1 MSSIHIDTKSS
12 SPHKASVT
20 DFIGKNPIFVCVT
33 SYTETCQIPGITIAG
48 ADTELIPCT
57 PAADAEFLYY
67 GHCKSISGVPATPDG
82 IPTPA
87 LITRA
92 ALRRARIP
100 VLIVDAGSK
109 IKPQLPAISFDIK
122 YGRDIRNQRA
132 LERADA
138 QRAFEF
144 GKMIGIQLAMS
155 NDILI
160 IGESIPGG
168 TTTALAVLTALGV
181 DAKNKISSSMLVNPH
196 ELKNEVVSSAMHR
209 LEDHIMQ
216 LRNDPIDLVSRVGD
230 PMIPSVAGIA
240 SGAISQKTK
249 VMLAGGTQ
257 MTAVLCLLKAMQ
269 IPLDG
274 ICIGTTSY
282 VRNDRTS
289 DILELVRSI
298 CENVPILSVELGL
311 EFSRKEGLRMYNNG
325 IVKEGVG
332 AGGAAISSIL
342 KSKGNLNSTSLLH
355 SIEIE
360 YEISI
365 ESQRVGRLQNR

>member
-1 MSSIHIDTKSS
+1 VSSIHIDTKSS
-12 SPHKASVT
+12 GPHNASVT

-33 SYTETCQIPGITIAG
+33 SYTETSQIPGITIAG
-48 ADTELIPCT
+48 ANPELIPCT

-67 GHCKSISGVPATPDG
+67 GRCKSISGVPATPDG

-92 ALRRARIP
+92 ALRRSRIP
-100 VLIVDAGSK
+100 ILIVDAGSK
-109 IKPQLPAISFDIK
+109 IKPQLPAISFGIK

-138 QRAFEF
+138 ERAFEF

-168 TTTALAVLTALGV
+168 TTTALAVLTALGI
-181 DAKNKISSSMLVNPH
+181 DAKNKISSSMSVNPH
-196 ELKNEVVSSAMHR
+196 ELKNEVVSIAMR
-209 LEDHIMQ
+209 GLEDQILQ
-216 LRNDPIDLVSRVGD
+216 LRNDPIDLVSRIGD

-240 SGAISQKTK
+240 SGAISQKTR

-282 VRNDRTS
+282 VKNDKSS
-289 DILELVRSI
+289 DILKLVRSI
-298 CENVPILSVELGL
+298 CDNVPILSVELGL
-311 EFSRKEGLRMYNNG
+311 EFSIKKGLRMYNSG
-325 IVKEGVG
+325 IAKEGVG
-332 AGGAAISSIL
+332 AGGAAITSIL
-342 KSKGNLNSTSLLH
+342 KSKGNLDPTSLLH

-365 ESQRVGRLQNR
+365 ESQRVGSLQSS

>member
-1 MSSIHIDTKSS
+1 MSSIHIDTNCSN
-12 SPHKASVT
+12 PHKASVT

-67 GHCKSISGVPATPDG
+67 GHCKSISGVPATPNG

-196 ELKNEVVSSAMHR
+196 ELKNEVVSSAMDR

-216 LRNDPIDLVSRVGD
+216 LRNDPIDLVSMVGD

-365 ESQRVGRLQNR
+365 ESQRVGSLQNR

>member
-1 MSSIHIDTKSS
+1 VSSIHIDTNCSN
-12 SPHKASVT
+12 PHKASVT

-100 VLIVDAGSK
+100 ILIVDAGSK
-109 IKPQLPAISFDIK
+109 IKPQLPAISFGIK
-122 YGRDIRNQRA
+122 YGMDIRKQRA
-132 LERADA
+132 LKRPDA
-138 QRAFEF
+138 QRAFDF

-168 TTTALAVLTALGV
+168 TTTALAVLTALGI
-181 DAKNKISSSMLVNPH
+181 DAKNKISSSMSVNPH
-196 ELKNEVVSSAMHR
+196 ELKNEVVSSAMR
-209 LEDHIMQ
+209 GLEDHILQ
-216 LRNDPIDLVSRVGD
+216 LRNDPIDLVSRIGD

-240 SGAISQKTK
+240 SGAISQKTR

-282 VRNDRTS
+282 VKNDKSS
-289 DILELVRSI
+289 DILKLVRSI
-298 CENVPILSVELGL
+298 CDNVPILSVELGL
-311 EFSRKEGLRMYNNG
+311 EFSVKKGLRMYNSG
-325 IVKEGVG
+325 IAKEGVG
-332 AGGAAISSIL
+332 AGGAAITSIL
-342 KSKGNLNSTSLLH
+342 KSKGNLDPTSLLH

-365 ESQRVGRLQNR
+365 ESQRVGSLQNS

>member
-1 MSSIHIDTKSS
+1 VSSIHIDTKRS
-12 SPHKASVT
+12 SPHKGSIT

-109 IKPQLPAISFDIK
+109 IKPQLPAISFGIK
-122 YGRDIRNQRA
+122 HGRDIRNQRA

-196 ELKNEVVSSAMHR
+196 ELKNEVVSSAMDR

-257 MTAVLCLLKAMQ
+257 MTAVLCFLKAMQ

-365 ESQRVGRLQNR
+365 ESQRVGSLQNR

>member
-1 MSSIHIDTKSS
+1 M
-12 SPHKASVT
+12 
-20 DFIGKNPIFVCVT
+20 
-33 SYTETCQIPGITIAG
+33 
-48 ADTELIPCT
+48 
-57 PAADAEFLYY
+57 
-67 GHCKSISGVPATPDG
+67 
-82 IPTPA
+82 
-87 LITRA
+87 
-92 ALRRARIP
+92 
-100 VLIVDAGSK
+100 
-109 IKPQLPAISFDIK
+109 PAISFGIK

-132 LERADA
+132 LERSDA

-168 TTTALAVLTALGV
+168 TTTALAVLTALGI
-181 DAKNKISSSMLVNPH
+181 DAKNKISSSMSVNPH
-196 ELKNEVVSSAMHR
+196 ELKNEVVSSAMR
-209 LEDHIMQ
+209 GLEDHILQ
-216 LRNDPIDLVSRVGD
+216 LRNDPIDLVSRIGD

-240 SGAISQKTK
+240 SGAISQKTR

-282 VRNDRTS
+282 VKNDKSS

-311 EFSRKEGLRMYNNG
+311 EFSRKEGLRMYNSG

-332 AGGAAISSIL
+332 AGGAANNINFKIQGEF
-342 KSKGNLNSTSLLH
+342 KLH
-355 SIEIE
+355 LIIAF
-360 YEISI
+360 Y
-365 ESQRVGRLQNR
+365 